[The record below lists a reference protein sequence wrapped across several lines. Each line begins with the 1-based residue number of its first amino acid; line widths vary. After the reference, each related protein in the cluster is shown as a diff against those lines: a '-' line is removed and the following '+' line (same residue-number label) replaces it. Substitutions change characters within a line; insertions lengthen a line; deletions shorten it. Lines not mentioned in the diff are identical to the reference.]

1 MKKANK
7 KKREPIYDRQ
17 KMKAN
22 ANALESLKVFNKAL
36 RSNNK

>member
-1 MKKANK
+1 MRKANK

-17 KMKAN
+17 MMRAN
-22 ANALESLKVFNKAL
+22 AKALDSLKVFNKAL